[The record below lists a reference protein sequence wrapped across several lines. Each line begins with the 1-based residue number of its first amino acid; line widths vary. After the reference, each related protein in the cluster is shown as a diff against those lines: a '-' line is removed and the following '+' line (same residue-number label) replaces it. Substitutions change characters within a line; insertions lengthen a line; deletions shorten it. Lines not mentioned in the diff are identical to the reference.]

1 MGSGA
6 ARMQQAGTEPR
17 WEPRWPSQSP
27 WDDQREPRH
36 HPQPQ
41 QMPAKVS
48 GQLTFP
54 VLLSRPRVPRGVCK
68 QAPVSPVLTFKCLV
82 PTADSCGWPPP
93 RATPPGLPLSRDT
106 LKPKMPLCSCSSL
119 FSRVLLPAPEGPLR
133 TTGLGPDIPVGTG
146 RSLPQAWDTRYLRGD
161 PCSWLPLLPMLEAGA
176 LPEKQN

>member
-1 MGSGA
+1 MLDEVAGGDVTLHHLPGHKVVVWEGRGA
-6 ARMQQAGTEPR
+6 AGSVHSQAIAQGAPLSQSPSCSGQRAGCAHSSWSSLAPTGLGAPKTQQAGTGPR

-36 HPQPQ
+36 LPQPQ

-68 QAPVSPVLTFKCLV
+68 QAPVSPVLTFECLV

-93 RATPPGLPLSRDT
+93 RATPLG
-106 LKPKMPLCSCSSL
+106 SCSH
-119 FSRVLLPAPEGPLR
+119 G
-133 TTGLGPDIPVGTG
+133 IH
-146 RSLPQAWDTRYLRGD
+146 
-161 PCSWLPLLPMLEAGA
+161 
-176 LPEKQN
+176 